1 MRASSMPATSRPSC
15 STSRRTARSHST
27 GTTRSRRGRAWRAR
41 RGRHEPRPAADV
53 RDHDPRTGDLPRVR
67 GDLEGADAAAHAA
80 HVGHERDPRHRDRR
94 CDARRRRRSQGHAD
108 DDHRARRRRAR
119 LGERRRRLRRHR
131 PDARDVQEAGAQRAR
146 RVSRE
151 ATNLL
156 YLVTIVTFVL
166 ALRFLS
172 NPATARRGNQI
183 GAIGMLVAIVV
194 TFAQDAIM
202 SYWEIGAGMAVGGTF
217 GAIAARRVRMTAMP
231 QMVALFNG
239 VGGGAAA
246 LISLA
251 EFHNLAPDPG
261 TLKTDISASIVLSA
275 IIGSISFA
283 GSMIAF
289 EKLQELIGGRPIVY
303 PLQQATNALL
313 FLAIVAAGIAI
324 AAGSERQ
331 WLIWAL
337 VLGSLLFGVLF
348 VLPIGGADMPV
359 VISLLNAFT
368 GLAAAAT
375 GFELENNV
383 LIVSGMLVGASG
395 TMLTILMG
403 RAMNRSIANV
413 LFGAFGQLAPAA
425 ASTGGSA
432 TNGDVRSASPEDVAV
447 MLAYAQKVV
456 FVPGYGM
463 AVAQAQHDVRALAD
477 LLESRGVEVS
487 YAIHPVAGR
496 MPGHMNVLL
505 AEANVPYPQ
514 LKEMDDANNEFPRT
528 DVALVIGANDVVN
541 PDARNN
547 QGSPIYGMPILN
559 VDQSQQ
565 VVVLKR
571 SMNPGFAGIE
581 NPLFLNPKTV
591 MLFGDAK
598 SSVEKLAA
606 SVKAV

>member
-1 MRASSMPATSRPSC
+1 
-15 STSRRTARSHST
+15 
-27 GTTRSRRGRAWRAR
+27 
-41 RGRHEPRPAADV
+41 
-53 RDHDPRTGDLPRVR
+53 L
-67 GDLEGADAAAHAA
+67 
-80 HVGHERDPRHRDRR
+80 
-94 CDARRRRRSQGHAD
+94 
-108 DDHRARRRRAR
+108 
-119 LGERRRRLRRHR
+119 
-131 PDARDVQEAGAQRAR
+131 
-146 RVSRE
+146 SRE
-151 ATNLL
+151 VTNLL
-156 YLVTIVTFVL
+156 YLITIVTFIL

-172 NPATARRGNQI
+172 HPTTARRGNWI
-183 GAIGMLVAIVV
+183 GAVGMLIAIVV
-194 TFAQDAIM
+194 TFAQDEIV
-202 SYWEIGAGMAVGGTF
+202 SYWEIAVGMVIGGVF
-217 GAIAARRVRMTAMP
+217 GAVAARRVRMTAMP

-251 EFHNLAPDPG
+251 EFHNRAPDPG
-261 TLKTDISASIVLSA
+261 TLKTDISLAIMLSA

-289 EKLQELIGGRPIVY
+289 AKLQELIRGRPIVY
-303 PLQQATNALL
+303 PLQQPTNALL
-313 FLAIVAAGIAI
+313 FAAVLAAGIAI
-324 AAGSERQ
+324 SAGVEHE
-331 WLIWAL
+331 WVLWAIA
-337 VLGSLLFGVLF
+337 GGASLFGVLF

-395 TMLTILMG
+395 TLLTILMG
-403 RAMNRSIANV
+403 RAMNRSVANV

-425 ASTGGSA
+425 AVAGADTDGQ
-432 TNGDVRSASPEDVAV
+432 VRSASAEDVAV
-447 MLAYAQKVV
+447 MLAYANKVV

-463 AVAQAQHDVRALAD
+463 AVAQAQHDVRTLAD
-477 LLESRGVEVS
+477 LLESRGVQVS

-514 LKEMDDANNEFPRT
+514 LKEMEEANPEFPRT

-541 PDARNN
+541 PDARSNS
-547 QGSPIYGMPILN
+547 GSPIYGMPILN
-559 VDQSQQ
+559 VDQAQQ

-598 SSVEKLAA
+598 ESVEKLAA
-606 SVKAV
+606 SVKTL